1 MYNVSEAYKRQLKKQ
16 EQLKRIKGTINGVQ
30 FTGDDIISGSF
41 NINNQISEVNEVK
54 IGSVYIGQLSMT
66 LIPDITFE
74 SWDKLQI
81 NVSEELYIE
90 ETDTWESVPLGVFYV
105 DDASD
110 TDFGTAIV
118 AYDIMDKFNK
128 TCDVD
133 ITTGF
138 PYDLLIMACT
148 KCGVTLGVTRSEVE
162 NFANGTEAL
171 ILYGDNDIE
180 TWQDYLYWLA
190 QTLCCVA
197 TSSRLGTLILRE
209 YNQNIVDDID
219 DDTRF
224 SGSVFSKYTTRYS
237 GLSVYNI
244 EEKKTEYI
252 GNEPDYYLTYNL
264 GSNPF
269 IQQGTSARKETLLR
283 NILNKLLLIQYV
295 PFDTKVLS
303 GALYDLGDVVSFSR
317 GIARG
322 GMSCIMYYNYTTSEY
337 DISGYGANPALASA
351 KNKTD
356 KNLAG
361 LANNIKNKDFIFYV
375 YENAEAYNVSDGSS
389 VDIIDIRFT
398 SASAMYVIF
407 QAEVL
412 IEIDTTVIG
421 DTYDDAVATVSY
433 ILNSS
438 EIEYF
443 HPTETYVDGKHILHL
458 ANVFS
463 IDVNAVNRLVV
474 TLNLDGGDALIP
486 AQAIRAAIYGQGL
499 AASDEWDGF
508 LDFSENIGEITFTNI
523 SVDTISDNVIFD
535 IQDPLWQSMT
545 ERVSEITF
553 DNMILETISEN
564 LTAYI
569 TEHAYINADNIPLY
583 DDTAVEYSEGA
594 YRIIEDADTPQEL
607 IKQLFDVGELVDIT
621 SITVDGSNITLQFGD
636 DGLSWYSYINSN
648 WIETST
654 EMTVNQ
660 AAALTIDDWIKLTST
675 SLWIKV
681 SLNVANSYLA
691 ELEIEY
697 IEGVSEE

>member
-16 EQLKRIKGTINGVQ
+16 EQLTRIRGTINGVQ
-30 FTGDDIISGSF
+30 FSDDDIISGSF

-90 ETDTWESVPLGVFYV
+90 ETDKWESVPLGVFFI

-148 KCGVTLGVTRSEVE
+148 KCGVTLGVTRAEVE
-162 NFANGTEAL
+162 NLANGTEAL

-180 TWQDYLYWLA
+180 KWQDYLYWLA

-197 TSSRLGTLILRE
+197 TASRSGTLILRE

-337 DISGYGANPALASA
+337 DISCYGANPALASA

-356 KNLAG
+356 KNLVG

-412 IEIDTTVIG
+412 LEIDTTVIG
-421 DTYDDAVATVSY
+421 DTYDDAVAKVSY

-474 TLNLDGGDALIP
+474 TLNMDGGDAHVP

-499 AASDEWDGF
+499 AASVEWDGF
-508 LDFSENIGEITFTNI
+508 LDFSETVSDIPFSNMTI
-523 SVDTISDNVIFD
+523 DTISENVIFD
-535 IQDPLWQSMT
+535 LQNPIWHS
-545 ERVSEITF
+545 
-553 DNMILETISEN
+553 ISETVSDILLSN
-564 LTAYI
+564 MSLDTITEDLTAYI
-569 TEHAYINADNIPLY
+569 TEHSYINEDNVPLY

-594 YRIIEDADTPQEL
+594 YRVIEGANVPQEL
-607 IKQLFDVGELVDIT
+607 IKKMIDVDELVDIT
-621 SITVDGSNITLQFGD
+621 SLTVDGTNITLQFSD
-636 DGLSWYSYINSN
+636 DGETWKSYVNSN
-648 WIETST
+648 WIETTT

-660 AAALTIDDWIKLTST
+660 ASALTIEDWIKLTT
-675 SLWIKV
+675 TTLWVKV
-681 SLNVANSYLA
+681 SLNVTNSYLA
-691 ELEIEY
+691 EMEIEY
-697 IEGVSEE
+697 IEGVGE

>member
-16 EQLKRIKGTINGVQ
+16 EQLTRIRGTINGVA
-30 FTGDDIISGSF
+30 FSDDDIISGSF

-66 LIPDITFE
+66 LSPDIEFNTWE
-74 SWDKLQI
+74 NLQI
-81 NVSEELYIE
+81 SVSEELYIE
-90 ETDTWESVPLGVFYV
+90 ETDEWESVPLGVFYV

-118 AYDIMDKFNK
+118 AYDIMDRFNK

-148 KCGVTLGVTRSEVE
+148 KCGVTLGMARSEVE
-162 NFANGTEAL
+162 SLANGMEAL

-180 TWQDYLYWLA
+180 TWQDYLYWLV

-197 TSSRLGTLILRE
+197 TASRSGTLILRE

-337 DISGYGANPALASA
+337 DISGYGANPSLASA

-375 YENAEAYNVSDGSS
+375 YENAESYNVSDGSS

-412 IEIDTTVIG
+412 LEIDTTVIG

-463 IDVNAVNRLVV
+463 IDVNAINRLVV

-486 AQAIRAAIYGQGL
+486 AQSIRAAIYGQGL
-499 AASDEWDGF
+499 AASVEWDGF
-508 LDFSENIGEITFTNI
+508 LDFSETVSDIPFSNMTI
-523 SVDTISDNVIFD
+523 DTISENVIFD
-535 IQDPLWQSMT
+535 LQDPIWQSMT
-545 ERVSEITF
+545 ETVSEILLG
-553 DNMILETISEN
+553 NMVLDTITEDV
-564 LTAYI
+564 TAYI
-569 TEHAYINADNIPLY
+569 TEHAYIDEINVPVY

-594 YRIIEDADTPQEL
+594 YRVIDGADVPQEL
-607 IKQLFDVGELVDIT
+607 IKKMIDVDELVDIT
-621 SITVDGSNITLQFGD
+621 SLTVDGTNITLQFSD
-636 DGLSWYSYINSN
+636 DGETWKSYVNRN
-648 WIETST
+648 WIETTT

-660 AAALTIDDWIKLTST
+660 ASALTIEDWTKLTST
-675 SLWIKV
+675 TLWVKV
-681 SLNVANSYLA
+681 SLNVANSYLT
-691 ELEIEY
+691 EMEIEY
-697 IEGVSEE
+697 IEGVGE